1 MSNYLPG
8 ITRDFLAGK
17 VSVQS
22 LSTAAQAETV
32 DRRTADKILMLLSGW
47 VGGAGSSIEL
57 RDRVRELL

>member
-1 MSNYLPG
+1 MANYLPG
-8 ITRDFLAGK
+8 ITRDFLEGK

-32 DRRTADKILMLLSGW
+32 DRRTANRILMLLSGW
-47 VGGAGSSIEL
+47 DHGAGSSVEL